1 VHKDLL
7 DLWDP
12 AVRLDPQVDQGH
24 KGLPDLSAPLDLSER
39 PDLLALPGPWGLRGP
54 LERLDLLAPPGLS
67 APLDRKAR
75 PDLSALQVLRA
86 LPGV

>member
-1 VHKDLL
+1 MHKDLL

-24 KGLPDLSAPLDLSER
+24 KGLPDLSAPLDLSEH

-67 APLDRKAR
+67 GPLDRKAR

>member
-24 KGLPDLSAPLDLSER
+24 KGLPDLSEH
-39 PDLLALPGPWGLRGP
+39 PDLLALPGP

-67 APLDRKAR
+67 GPLDRKAR